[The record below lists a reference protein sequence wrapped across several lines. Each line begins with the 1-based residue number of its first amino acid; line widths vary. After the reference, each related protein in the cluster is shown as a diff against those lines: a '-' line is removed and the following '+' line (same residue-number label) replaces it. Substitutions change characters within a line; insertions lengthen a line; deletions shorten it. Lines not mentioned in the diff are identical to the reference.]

1 MQLIKLKIINN
12 AVDVIEITANFAAQ
26 GFDLSVDATGPVA
39 TIVAKRYFDGEPEIE
54 DEVGPTI
61 N

>member
-1 MQLIKLKIINN
+1 MQMIKLEIINN
-12 AVDVIEITANFAAQ
+12 AVDIIEITQNLAAQ
-26 GFDLSVDATGPVA
+26 GFDISVKAVGATA